1 MNLLCVNRSSN
12 SCILK
17 RHYVEVSAE
26 QTEEG
31 GGGFELGRLLQAL
44 CLVEHLRSIWAT

>member
-1 MNLLCVNRSSN
+1 MNLLCVNCSSN
-12 SCILK
+12 SCISK

-31 GGGFELGRLLQAL
+31 GGGFGLGHLLQAL
-44 CLVEHLRSIWAT
+44 CLAEHFRSIWAT